1 MKRYAFRYIKE
12 RTRSGSIIYRPIAH
26 VYLKSKNGEWHL
38 FYPYVDSGADTS
50 MFTRSDC
57 ELLGLTL
64 YNGTFRSMS
73 GIGRVSIPT
82 YIHKVLMKIG
92 EEQFQARV
100 AFADSNEVPRL
111 IGRMDIFK
119 RFRIIFDEPRLCT
132 IFETINTS
140 IVK

>member
-12 RTRSGSIIYRPIAH
+12 RTRSGDIIYRPIAH
-26 VYLKSKNGEWHL
+26 VYLKGRNREWHL
-38 FYPYVDSGADTS
+38 FYPYIDSGADTS

-73 GIGRVSIPT
+73 GIGHVSIPA

-92 EEQFQARV
+92 EEKFQARV
-100 AFADSNEVPRL
+100 AFADSNEIPRL
-111 IGRMDIFK
+111 LGRLDIFK
-119 RFRIIFDEPRLCT
+119 KFRIIFDETKLYT
-132 IFETINTS
+132 IFETTN
-140 IVK
+140 VPF